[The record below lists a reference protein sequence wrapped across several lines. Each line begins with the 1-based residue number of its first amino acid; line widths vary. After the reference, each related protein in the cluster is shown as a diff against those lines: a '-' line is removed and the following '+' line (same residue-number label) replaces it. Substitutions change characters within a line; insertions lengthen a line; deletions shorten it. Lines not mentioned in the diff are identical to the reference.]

1 MAPTNDPQD
10 STAVWYFIAATS
22 ILTLPNLL
30 FPDMHLAAKVAIV
43 LVGIV
48 IMALG
53 FVRLRG
59 ELAATNRPSPDG
71 PPADED

>member
-1 MAPTNDPQD
+1 MAPTNDRQD
-10 STAVWYFIAATS
+10 STAVWYFIAATF

-30 FPDMHLAAKVAIV
+30 FPDMHVAVRVAIV

-53 FVRLRG
+53 FVHLRG
-59 ELAATNRPSPDG
+59 ELAARDRPSPDG